1 MGAGIGAKTRWRERR
16 RVARSPSAADEVNL
30 WDLFVCYLW
39 FSGLS
44 IVQWG

>member
-1 MGAGIGAKTRWRERR
+1 MGVGIGGKSRWRERR
-16 RVARSPSAADEVNL
+16 RDARSPLAAHEVHL

-44 IVQWG
+44 IAQWG